1 MHMQQASEKDDL
13 NMDSNSR
20 RIKGLRNLKNEA
32 GMLSGPSAPL
42 PFTFLM
48 ADYNSPIS
56 SGVQLSSLTDG
67 ALRQSAQDDCTAT
80 I

>member
-1 MHMQQASEKDDL
+1 MDNNSWRVKGPDDL
-13 NMDSNSR
+13 
-20 RIKGLRNLKNEA
+20 RNQG
-32 GMLSGPSAPL
+32 GMLSGPAAPL
-42 PFTFLM
+42 PFTFWM

-67 ALRQSAQDDCTAT
+67 ALRQSTQDDCTAT

>member
-1 MHMQQASEKDDL
+1 
-13 NMDSNSR
+13 MDNNSWR
-20 RIKGLRNLKNEA
+20 AKGPGDLRNQG
-32 GMLSGPSAPL
+32 GMLSGPSSPL

-67 ALRQSAQDDCTAT
+67 ALGQSAQDDCTAT